1 MTTLAYRTC
10 PLCEAMCGL
19 EIELRDG
26 DRPGAVRGDRADVF
40 SAGYLC
46 PKGVSIGK
54 LHDDPER
61 LRAPLLRTGDRW
73 REVSWDEAFGEIERR
88 LPPILA
94 EHGRNAV
101 ATYLGN
107 PNVHDLAP
115 TLYLPVLI
123 RALGSDYRFSA
134 STLDQWPKQVSSGLM
149 FGTELSI
156 AIPDVDRTDYLL
168 VLGANPMVSNGSLFT
183 APDLP
188 GRLRRLRERGGRLV
202 VVDPRR
208 TRTADVADEHL
219 PIRPGTD
226 ALFLAA
232 LAHELF
238 DAGLVT
244 LGPAEPHLVGVAEV
258 GRAVAGFAPDKV
270 AEACGIDAATIRRVA
285 RELAAAPSAAVY
297 GRIGTTTTE
306 FGTVASWL
314 VDVLNTLTGNLDRPG
329 GVLFPLPAA
338 GSPNT
343 AGPAGVGRGIR
354 VPGSRRTRVRGLSST
369 LGEFPTAVLAEEI
382 DTPGADGTRLRALI
396 TVAGN
401 PALSAPNAT
410 RLDAALSTLDF
421 MVSVDLYLNET
432 TRHADVILPAPS
444 PLARGHYDLAFTGLA
459 VRNVARWSPSTLPLR
474 PTEQPV
480 SSTLLRL
487 VCVLLG
493 NGLTPAALDD
503 TIAAELARRLVA
515 DPASRVAGRS
525 ADELLA
531 AVAPR
536 RAEERLLDL
545 MLRAGPYG
553 EGLGSHPDGLS
564 LDVLAAHPHGID
576 LGPLRPRLPGVL
588 RTPSGKVELAPP
600 QLLADLPR
608 LAGTLGR
615 PDPGLLL
622 VGRRDLRSNNSWMHN
637 LEPLVKGRNR
647 CTLQVHPV
655 DADRLRLRAGAPA
668 RIESAVGAVEA
679 EVEVT
684 DTVREG
690 VVSLPHGWG
699 HDRPGTRLA
708 TAATRA
714 GVNSNILT
722 DPGPL
727 DPLSGTARLNGI
739 PVTVAPID
747 AAPTTIAPTTAA
759 PTTASPS

>member
-19 EIELRDG
+19 EIELLDG
-26 DRPGAVRGDRADVF
+26 NRPGGVRGDRSDPF

-61 LRAPLLRTGDRW
+61 LRAPLLRSGDQW
-73 REVSWDEAFGEIERR
+73 REVSWDTAFAEIERR
-88 LPPILA
+88 LPPLLA
-94 EHGRNAV
+94 QYGRNAV
-101 ATYLGN
+101 ATYIGN
-107 PNVHDLAP
+107 PNVHDHAP
-115 TLYLPVLI
+115 TLYLPLLI

-134 STLDQWPKQVSSGLM
+134 STLDQWPKQVASGLM
-149 FGTELSI
+149 FGSEASV
-156 AIPDVDRTDYLL
+156 AIPDVDRTDYFL

-183 APDLP
+183 AADLP
-188 GRLRRLRERGGRLV
+188 GRLARLRRRGGRLV

-208 TRTADVADEHL
+208 TRTADAADEHL

-238 DAGLVT
+238 DAGLVR
-244 LGPAEPHLVGVAEV
+244 LGAAEPHLVGVDEV
-258 GRAVAGFAPDKV
+258 RRAVSGFAPEKV
-270 AEACGIDAATIRRVA
+270 AEACGIDAATIRRIA
-285 RELAAAPSAAVY
+285 HELAAAPTAAVY
-297 GRIGTTTTE
+297 GRMGTTTTE

-314 VDVLNTLTGNLDRPG
+314 VDVLNALTGNLDRPG
-329 GVLFPLPAA
+329 GVLFPKPAA

-343 AGPAGVGRGIR
+343 AGPPGVGRGIR
-354 VPGSRRTRVRGLSST
+354 VPGSRRSRVRGLPST

-382 DTPGADGTRLRALI
+382 DTPAEDGTRLRALI

-401 PALSAPNAT
+401 PALSAPNAA
-410 RLDAALSTLDF
+410 RLEAALASLEF
-421 MVSVDLYLNET
+421 MVSVDVYLNET

-444 PLARGHYDLAFTGLA
+444 PLSRSHYDIAFNGLA
-459 VRNVARWSPSTLPLR
+459 VRNLAKYSPAALPLG
-474 PTEQPV
+474 PHEQPE
-480 SSTLLRL
+480 STTLLRL
-487 VCVLLG
+487 MSVALG
-493 NGLTPAALDD
+493 NGMSAEAVDD
-503 TIAAELARRLVA
+503 AIAADTARRLVA
-515 DPASRVAGRS
+515 DPSSRVAGRS
-525 ADELLA
+525 AEELLA
-531 AVAPR
+531 AAAPR
-536 RAEERLLDL
+536 RAEDRLLDM

-553 EGLGSHPDGLS
+553 DGLGSHPDGLS
-564 LDVLAAHPHGID
+564 LDLLERHPHGLD
-576 LGPLRPRLPGVL
+576 LGPLQPRLPEVL

-600 QLLADLPR
+600 QLVADLPR
-608 LAGTLGR
+608 LAAALGR
-615 PDPGLLL
+615 TNGGLLL

-647 CTLQVHPV
+647 CTLQIHPA
-655 DADRLRLRAGAPA
+655 DAQRLRLQAGAPA

-684 DTVREG
+684 DIVREG

-699 HDRPGTRLA
+699 HDRPGTQMAVA
-708 TAATRA
+708 TAHA
-714 GVNSNILT
+714 GVNSNVLT

-739 PVTVAPID
+739 PVTVSAV
-747 AAPTTIAPTTAA
+747 
-759 PTTASPS
+759 